1 MSAPTRAHLGD
12 RMRRRR
18 GIAAT
23 VAQALAQA
31 GVVMLHHVH
40 EAARVGVALT
50 HRVDDD
56 GRAHRSDEQTCENQN
71 KELHSPS
78 RVKTALP
85 LGCRGDGYNTSMNER
100 FAGIDRL
107 YGKGAAARLAAAHV
121 CVVGIGGVGSWAV
134 EALARSGVGELT
146 LIDGDDVCVSN
157 TNRQLHA
164 LDGEYGR
171 AKIAVMAERARAIN
185 PAIRV
190 HEIADFL
197 SQKNLFELLGR
208 DDERPFDAVL
218 DACDALKVKVDMIA
232 FCKRRKIPIV
242 VSGSAGG
249 RLDPTLVTA
258 RDLSKTEHDAMLAI
272 VRQKLRDD
280 YGWTRNPKRYFG
292 VQAVFSREN
301 VNYPQS
307 DGSVCKTRGVS
318 VETGLKLDCSGGL
331 GAATQVT
338 GTFAFVAVS
347 RVVGKLLEAR
357 TQAGTPAK
365 RAAGKAPSAQ
375 ARARAPG
382 EAHEIG

>member
-1 MSAPTRAHLGD
+1 
-12 RMRRRR
+12 
-18 GIAAT
+18 
-23 VAQALAQA
+23 
-31 GVVMLHHVH
+31 
-40 EAARVGVALT
+40 
-50 HRVDDD
+50 
-56 GRAHRSDEQTCENQN
+56 
-71 KELHSPS
+71 
-78 RVKTALP
+78 
-85 LGCRGDGYNTSMNER
+85 MNER

-107 YGKGAAARLAAAHV
+107 YGKGAAARLATAHV

-164 LDGEYGR
+164 LEGEYGR
-171 AKIAVMAERARAIN
+171 AKTAVMAERARAIN

-318 VETGLKLDCSGGL
+318 AETGLKLDCSGGL

-347 RVVGKLLEAR
+347 RVVGRLLEAR
-357 TQAGTPAK
+357 AQAGTPAK

-375 ARARAPG
+375 ARAPAPG
-382 EAHEIG
+382 EVHEIG

>member
-1 MSAPTRAHLGD
+1 MAAG
-12 RMRRRR
+12 R
-18 GIAAT
+18 G
-23 VAQALAQA
+23 
-31 GVVMLHHVH
+31 
-40 EAARVGVALT
+40 
-50 HRVDDD
+50 
-56 GRAHRSDEQTCENQN
+56 S
-71 KELHSPS
+71 
-78 RVKTALP
+78 
-85 LGCRGDGYNTSMNER
+85 YNTWMNER

-107 YGKGAAARLAAAHV
+107 YGKGATARLADAHV
-121 CVVGIGGVGSWAV
+121 CIVGIGGVGSWAV
-134 EALARSGVGELT
+134 EALARSGIGELT

-164 LDGEYGR
+164 LEGEFGR
-171 AKIAVMAERARAIN
+171 SKIAVMAQRARAIN
-185 PAIRV
+185 PAICV
-190 HEIADFL
+190 HEVADFL
-197 SQKNLFELLGR
+197 STQNLPVLLGR
-208 DDERPFDAVL
+208 DGSRPFDAVL

-258 RDLSKTEHDAMLAI
+258 RDLSKTEHDAMLAL

-301 VNYPQS
+301 VNYPQT

-318 VETGLKLDCSGGL
+318 AETGLKLDCSGGL

-347 RVVGKLLEAR
+347 RVISRLLEAR
-357 TQAGTPAK
+357 VPAQPAVEASAAAATEPAFAGDAC
-365 RAAGKAPSAQ
+365 
-375 ARARAPG
+375 
-382 EAHEIG
+382 EIS

>member
-1 MSAPTRAHLGD
+1 
-12 RMRRRR
+12 
-18 GIAAT
+18 
-23 VAQALAQA
+23 
-31 GVVMLHHVH
+31 
-40 EAARVGVALT
+40 
-50 HRVDDD
+50 
-56 GRAHRSDEQTCENQN
+56 
-71 KELHSPS
+71 
-78 RVKTALP
+78 
-85 LGCRGDGYNTSMNER
+85 MNER

-107 YGKGAAARLAAAHV
+107 YGKGAAARLAATHV

-164 LDGEYGR
+164 LDGEFGR
-171 AKIAVMAERARAIN
+171 MKISVIAQRARAIN
-185 PAIRV
+185 PAIRIN
-190 HEIADFL
+190 EIADFL
-197 SQKNLFELLGR
+197 TQKNLFDLLGR
-208 DDERPFDAVL
+208 DYDAVI

-258 RDLSKTEHDAMLAI
+258 RDLSKTEHDAMLAL

-301 VNYPQS
+301 VNYPQK
-307 DGSVCKTRGVS
+307 DGTVCKTRGVS
-318 VETGLKLDCSGGL
+318 AETGVKLDCSGGL
-331 GAATQVT
+331 GAATHVT

-347 RVVGKLLEAR
+347 RVIARLLDSPGSTRRDEAQPPIQAPGAAAGEAR
-357 TQAGTPAK
+357 
-365 RAAGKAPSAQ
+365 
-375 ARARAPG
+375 
-382 EAHEIG
+382 EIG